1 MFHLNSV
8 WRDSRYLFFL
18 CLLLKFVTWLWWLLN
33 LCFYLPLKS
42 QCYIAQTIFEFL
54 LNCLNLKNQLVSSF
68 YFLYVHHL
76 WVMCKT
82 SLIGSQLKKIIRSG
96 DRISPWIVF
105 NKYL

>member
-54 LNCLNLKNQLVSSF
+54 PNC
-68 YFLYVHHL
+68 
-76 WVMCKT
+76 
-82 SLIGSQLKKIIRSG
+82 IIHMVAFEFEKSTCFIILLPLRPPFMSHVQDKS
-96 DRISPWIVF
+96 DRISA
-105 NKYL
+105 